1 MAEQVRTTK
10 EARDRRSYRMSRRA
24 ELVDQTR
31 QRIAEAAMRLHTTVG
46 PSQASIAAI
55 AAEAGVTRLT
65 VYRHFRDQDE
75 LFGACMGH
83 WATLYPAPD
92 PATWAAIPGLEARA
106 RHALAAVYAWYD
118 EVGGQLYPIHRDIA
132 AIPPH
137 ARAVMDDRSLA
148 MAEAIVGHDGP
159 TDDRGRSLRAV
170 AGHLVSLGTWR
181 SLVVE
186 QGLTTQE
193 AVSLGVD
200 WLVAAAV
207 AVR

>member
-1 MAEQVRTTK
+1 
-10 EARDRRSYRMSRRA
+10 MSRRA

-55 AAEAGVTRLT
+55 AEEAGVTRLT

-83 WATLYPAPD
+83 WRTIHPAPD
-92 PATWAAIPGLEARA
+92 PTTWTDIPDLEARA
-106 RHALAAVYAWYD
+106 RHALAAIYAWYD
-118 EVGGQLYPIHRDIA
+118 QIGDQLYPIYRDIA
-132 AIPPH
+132 SIPPQT
-137 ARAVMDDRSLA
+137 RAIMGGPYVA
-148 MAEAIVGHDGP
+148 MAEAIVGDAGQSGG
-159 TDDRGRSLRAV
+159 RARSLRAA

-207 AVR
+207 ADR

>member
-1 MAEQVRTTK
+1 
-10 EARDRRSYRMSRRA
+10 MSRRA
-24 ELVDQTR
+24 ELVEQTR

-55 AAEAGVTRLT
+55 AEEAGVTRLT

-75 LFGACMGH
+75 LFVACMGH

-92 PATWAAIPGLEARA
+92 PTTWTSIPGLEARA
-106 RHALAAVYAWYD
+106 RHALAAVYAWYG
-118 EVGGQLYPIHRDIA
+118 EVGDQLYPIHRDIA
-132 AIPPH
+132 AVPPY
-137 ARAVMDDRSLA
+137 ARAVMQGRSLA
-148 MAEAIVGHDGP
+148 MAEAIVGRDGP
-159 TDDRGRSLRAV
+159 TGDRRRSLRAV

-186 QGLTTQE
+186 QGLTAQE

-200 WLVAAAV
+200 WLAAAAV